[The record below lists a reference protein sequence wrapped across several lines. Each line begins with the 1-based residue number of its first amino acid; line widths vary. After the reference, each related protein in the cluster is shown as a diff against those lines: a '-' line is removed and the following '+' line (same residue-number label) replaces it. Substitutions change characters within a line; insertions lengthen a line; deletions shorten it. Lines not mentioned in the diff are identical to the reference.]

1 MNVTDR
7 ATRLAILKI
16 RDALDGFATED
27 AQTLAAAFEFS
38 VTVGSGADTQT
49 IPIIQ
54 IPDILMWLER
64 YYSWCFTA
72 AQYRD
77 PDDGHWVD
85 IVPVQAL
92 AFLWQQFIQRR
103 SKAIEQWIID
113 IYTKLDPLVTGWEK
127 VDSTK
132 EYDKYGWT
140 DTFNKYVAN
149 DSRTGWHRDIS
160 FSGTA
165 PVISTTKTLDP
176 MERKSTSNMASTS
189 ETKLAANTA
198 SPASASEAGVITH
211 GTSQTGATPE
221 TDVYTG
227 TFQSPADNM
236 PMTTKQ
242 TNVGDTAARASSGS
256 HDVDST
262 AGSNYS
268 NGAEL
273 GTVKRE
279 FDGKEISK
287 SNKEAVN
294 SDIIERMKSY
304 IHFDITRELL
314 EDFFKEVTFYVD
326 NPVTKEWGDEVWL

>member
-1 MNVTDR
+1 MNVSDR
-7 ATRLAILKI
+7 VTRLAILKI
-16 RDALDGFATED
+16 RDALDGIATED
-27 AQTLAAAFEFS
+27 AQTIAAGIEFS
-38 VTVGSGADTQT
+38 VTVGSGDDEQT
-49 IPIIQ
+49 IPIVEVRDMI
-54 IPDILMWLER
+54 MWLER
-64 YYSWCFTA
+64 YYSWVFTA
-72 AQYRD
+72 TQRRD
-77 PDDGHWVD
+77 EDGEWVD
-85 IVPVQAL
+85 MVPINEL
-92 AFLWQQFIQRR
+92 IFRWQQFIQRR

-113 IYTKLDPLVTGWEK
+113 IYTKLDPLLTGWEK
-127 VDSTK
+127 VEATK
-132 EYDKYGWT
+132 RFDDYGWT

-198 SPASASEAGVITH
+198 SPASASEAGVMTYGASQV
-211 GTSQTGATPE
+211 GTTPE

-273 GTVKRE
+273 GTVGRK
-279 FDGKEISK
+279 FAGKEISET
-287 SNKEAVN
+287 NKEAVN

-304 IHFDITRELL
+304 IHFDVTSALL

-326 NPVTKEWGDEVWL
+326 NRVTNEWGDEVWL

>member
-7 ATRLAILKI
+7 VTRLAILKI
-16 RDALDGFATED
+16 RDALDGIATED
-27 AQTLAAAFEFS
+27 AQTIAAGIEFS
-38 VTVGSGADTQT
+38 VTVGSGDDEQT
-49 IPIIQ
+49 IPIVEVA
-54 IPDILMWLER
+54 DMVMWLER
-64 YYSWCFTA
+64 YYSWVFTA
-72 AQYRD
+72 TQHRD
-77 PDDGHWVD
+77 EDGEWVD
-85 IVPVQAL
+85 MVPINEL
-92 AFLWQQFIQRR
+92 ISKWQQFIRRR

-113 IYTKLDPLVTGWEK
+113 IYTKLDPLLTGWEK

-132 EYDKYGWT
+132 KYDKYGWT

-198 SPASASEAGVITH
+198 SPASASEAGVMTY

-273 GTVKRE
+273 GTVSRN
-279 FDGKEISK
+279 FDGKEISET
-287 SNKEAVN
+287 NKEAVN

-304 IHFDITRELL
+304 IHFDVTSSLL

-326 NPVTKEWGDEVWL
+326 NRVTNEWGDEVWL